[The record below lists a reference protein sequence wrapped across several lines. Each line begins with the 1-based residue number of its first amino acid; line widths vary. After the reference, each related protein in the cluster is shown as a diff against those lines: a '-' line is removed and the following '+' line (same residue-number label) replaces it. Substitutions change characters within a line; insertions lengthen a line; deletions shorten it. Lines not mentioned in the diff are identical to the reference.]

1 MTLLHI
7 AALMSLWLFAPAEA
21 DCGPIR
27 VTGYSRHE
35 FSPRTY
41 DGGSVYVDEPIAAA
55 SWNVPLNSYVAI
67 DGVGTFRIAD
77 RGMLGNGS
85 PLTWVDVATWSRAE
99 AYALTGIYN
108 ACIYPPGTAP

>member
-1 MTLLHI
+1 MTLLHLT
-7 AALMSLWLFAPAEA
+7 ALWAFALLAPAEA

-35 FSPRTY
+35 FSPRTA
-41 DGGSVYVDEPIAAA
+41 DGTSIYADEPIAAA
-55 SWNVPLNSYVAI
+55 SWNVPLNSYVEI
-67 DGVGTFRIAD
+67 EGVGTFRIAD

-85 PLTWVDVATWSRAE
+85 PLTWVDVAVWSRAE
-99 AYALTGIYN
+99 AYALTGVRH